1 MSKSK
6 FFTHNKSLFL
16 QYFED
21 SEQFT
26 AGEKYDAMIKAGRFE
41 TMEQIIRSKSK
52 FNADDWLNIVVADH
66 FVDANKKG

>member
-41 TMEQIIRSKSK
+41 TMEQIIKQGTS
-52 FNADDWLNIVVADH
+52 FNY
-66 FVDANKKG
+66 DAWAKEFFKL